1 MAKQYNITR
10 TAGLCTACRQEL
22 LPQQEFVATA
32 REIAGEDDEAEL
44 VRQDYCLTCWE
55 PVREQ
60 TTADKS
66 VFGIWRARV
75 ATPKEKKKTFV
86 DDELLVSFF
95 DRLQDAQEPAKVQF
109 RFVLAL
115 ILMRKRILAYDGT
128 EPGDGDQPWLMH
140 FRGSGRKCTVVDPH
154 MDEDKIAEVS
164 QQLGDVLEG
173 DL

>member
-1 MAKQYNITR
+1 MAKEYNITR
-10 TAGLCTACRQEL
+10 TAGLCAACRQEL
-22 LPQQEFVATA
+22 QPQQEFVATV

-44 VRQDYCLTCWE
+44 VRQDYCPSCWE

-66 VFGIWRARV
+66 VLGIWHARA
-75 ATPKEKKKTFV
+75 AAPKEKKKTFV

-95 DRLQDAQEPAKVQF
+95 DRLQDAEEPAKVQF

-128 EPGDGDQPWLMH
+128 EPGQGDRPWLMH
-140 FRGSGRKCTVVDPH
+140 FRGSGRKCQVVDPH
-154 MDEDKIAEVS
+154 MDEDKVAEVS
-164 QQLGDVLEG
+164 RQLGDVLEG

>member
-1 MAKQYNITR
+1 MAKEYNITR
-10 TAGLCTACRQEL
+10 TAGRCTVCRQEL
-22 LPQQEFVATA
+22 APRQEFVATV
-32 REIAGEDDEAEL
+32 REIAGQDDEDEL
-44 VRQDYCLTCWE
+44 VRQDYCLDCWE
-55 PVREQ
+55 PAREA

-66 VFGIWRARV
+66 VFGIWHARA

-95 DRLQDAQEPAKVQF
+95 DRLEGAAEPAKVQF

-115 ILMRKRILAYDGT
+115 ILMRKKLLTYDGI
-128 EPGDGDQPWLMH
+128 ERGGGDQPWLMH
-140 FRGSGRKCTVVDPH
+140 FRGSGRKCKVADPH

-164 QQLGDVLEG
+164 RQLGDVLEG